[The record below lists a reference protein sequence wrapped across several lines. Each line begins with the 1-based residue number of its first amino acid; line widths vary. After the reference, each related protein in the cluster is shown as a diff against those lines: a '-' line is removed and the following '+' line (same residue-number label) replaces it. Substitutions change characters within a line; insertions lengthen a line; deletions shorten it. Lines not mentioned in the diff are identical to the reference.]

1 VLALALIAISLA
13 GCASSSPDSGM
24 DVVRDIAA
32 AELNKEAFKTDTAE
46 KTAAAEGRVR
56 RLLSAPLSANAAVEI
71 ALLDNKGLQA
81 AYDDL
86 GMAEAEKVEA
96 SLPPNPAF
104 SASGISTPVEL
115 DDEAR
120 LAADVLA
127 LATLP
132 VRAAIAD
139 DRFRQA
145 QLAAAAQTLRI
156 GVEARRNYYTQGDAF
171 AAGEAVGLP
180 GDEFLGG
187 TEALAFDLV
196 RRLGLRLGEP
206 GFLIRCERRAGRERV
221 EPVAIVYPGRARLL
235 VLGERWRQHRRALEH
250 QPLRRPD
257 HPVDNRAFEQLAA
270 RADHVPAEAGNPAPI
285 VQSFRNRTESDA
297 SCTAI

>member
-1 VLALALIAISLA
+1 VTIQKRARGTRQTGQDRYGPSGTNARSIVLALALIAISLA
-13 GCASSSPDSGM
+13 GCASCSPDSGM

-56 RLLSAPLSANAAVEI
+56 RLLSAPLAANAAVEI

-104 SASGISTPVEL
+104 SAIGISTPVEL

-139 DRFRQA
+139 DRFRRHS
-145 QLAAAAQTLRI
+145 LPP
-156 GVEARRNYYTQGDAF
+156 RRRRCAS
-171 AAGEAVGLP
+171 ASKR
-180 GDEFLGG
+180 GG
-187 TEALAFDLV
+187 ITIV
-196 RRLGLRLGEP
+196 P
-206 GFLIRCERRAGRERV
+206 SQRV
-221 EPVAIVYPGRARLL
+221 P
-235 VLGERWRQHRRALEH
+235 
-250 QPLRRPD
+250 
-257 HPVDNRAFEQLAA
+257 
-270 RADHVPAEAGNPAPI
+270 
-285 VQSFRNRTESDA
+285 S
-297 SCTAI
+297 